1 MRHLDLRIAALALS
15 ALAFA
20 GCARQPAA
28 PADMGRAAAPPA
40 GLTSVSGTVTYR
52 ERVALPPTAVV
63 TVQLVDAARADAPA
77 TVLAEQVIETQGRQI
92 PIGFSLTVPAAAVAP
107 PARLL
112 LQAHITVDGAMR
124 FATRQAVP
132 VPYEGLAR
140 PIELLVK
147 AAHH

>member
-1 MRHLDLRIAALALS
+1 
-15 ALAFA
+15 
-20 GCARQPAA
+20 
-28 PADMGRAAAPPA
+28 
-40 GLTSVSGTVTYR
+40 
-52 ERVALPPTAVV
+52 V
-63 TVQLVDAARADAPA
+63 TVQLVDVARADAPA
-77 TVLAEQVIETQGRQI
+77 TVLAQQVIETQGRQI
-92 PIGFSLTVPAAAVAP
+92 PIAFSLTVPAAAVAP

-112 LQAHITVDGAMR
+112 LRAHITVDGAMR